1 VSQDY
6 SFLEVETRD
15 GFTVATMNGPSEQNH
30 WQSDTEWELHDL
42 AARVGADES
51 TRALVLTG
59 TGDYFTS
66 GIGLVVGAFDPFSFY
81 DRARALVNAFF
92 NLDKPV
98 IMAMNGPATGSGL
111 TLALT
116 GDIIIAE
123 EQVTFIDAHVVG
135 GTISATGSFLWPRS
149 TGLLNA
155 KRYLLTGDPFDA
167 ATALEIGLITEVVD
181 RGQSLKRAT
190 EYGAKFANM
199 PASGVQGTKRALN
212 QWMRRASSEIFDNA
226 LAMEFLRLPAANFD
240 RIAEQL
246 EHDHHGG
253 VSKL

>member
-1 VSQDY
+1 MSQDY

-15 GFTVATMNGPSEQNH
+15 GVTVATMNGPSEQNH

-42 AARVGADES
+42 AARTGADDS
-51 TRALVLTG
+51 SRALVLTG
-59 TGDYFTS
+59 AGEYFTS
-66 GIGLVVGAFDPFSFY
+66 GIGLVVGAFEPFAFY

-123 EQVTFIDAHVVG
+123 RHVTFRDAHVAG

-149 TGLLNA
+149 TGILNA

-167 ATALEIGLITEVVD
+167 TVAQEIGLVTEVVD
-181 RGQSLKRAT
+181 QGRALARAL
-190 EYGAKFANM
+190 EYGAKFAAM
-199 PASGVQGTKRALN
+199 PAAGVQGTKRALN
-212 QWMRRASSEIFDNA
+212 QWMRRASAEIFDNA
-226 LAMEFLRLPAANFD
+226 LAMEFLRLPAVNFD
-240 RIAEQL
+240 QLAEKL
-246 EHDHHGG
+246 APDHHGG
-253 VSKL
+253 AGKL